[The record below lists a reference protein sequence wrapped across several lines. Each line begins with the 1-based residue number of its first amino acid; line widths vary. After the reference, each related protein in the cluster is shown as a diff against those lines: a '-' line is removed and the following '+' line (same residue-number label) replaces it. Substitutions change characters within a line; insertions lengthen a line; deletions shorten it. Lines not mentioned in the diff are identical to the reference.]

1 LFRFGKE
8 EDTMSSAAVMAKG
21 TKAGEKAALNAT
33 IRSRENEAQYR
44 LRPRKVR
51 IKALRTEE

>member
-1 LFRFGKE
+1 LFRIGKE
-8 EDTMSSAAVMAKG
+8 EDTMSSAAMMARG
-21 TKAGEKAALNAT
+21 TKAGEKTALDVA
-33 IRSRENEAQYR
+33 IEAQYR